1 MFKNVLSKLTYGM
14 YIISTKHEDK
24 MAGCVVNTLTQI
36 AEEPDMIAFAVRKAS
51 ATGNLIEKSKRFTA
65 SILLEKADMDMV
77 GEFGFKSSDEINK
90 FEKVGYKLDKNGIP
104 YVTQDTAAWMSCKVE
119 NITDVGSH
127 FLVTGRITDGEV
139 LSESPLMTYHG
150 YREKK
155 NKPSGWRCVVCGYVY
170 DGENLPEDF
179 TCPWCNV
186 DVEFFEKVN
195 DK

>member
-1 MFKNVLSKLTYGM
+1 MYKNILSKLTYGM

-24 MAGCVVNTLTQI
+24 MAGFVVNTLTQI

-104 YVTQDTAAWMSCKVE
+104 YVTQDTAAWISCQVE

-127 FLVTGRITDGEV
+127 FLVIGRVTEGEMLADGAV
-139 LSESPLMTYHG
+139 MTYNG
-150 YREKK
+150 YKEKK
-155 NKPSGWRCVVCGYVY
+155 NKSSGWRCTVCGYVY
-170 DGENLPEDF
+170 EGDELPEDF

-186 DVEFFEKVN
+186 GTEFFEKVN
-195 DK
+195 